1 MMDRL
6 LDQFLNLK
14 VWAQYWDELLFGLGL
29 TALLA
34 LAIIISGLAFGLL
47 LGLIRVA
54 SPRPVRLLII
64 VFADVFRAIPPLVV
78 LVVFYFALPFLGIR
92 LSGFACA
99 WLGLALVL
107 GAFAEES
114 IYGGLIA
121 IEKGQW
127 EAARSTGFGFLATLV
142 IIVFPQALRITV
154 APLTNRTIAVSKN
167 TALGSVVAVPEVL
180 NLATSALSESANS
193 TPLTMTALLYLL
205 LFAPLVICSRW
216 LERRYP
222 QRR

>member
-1 MMDRL
+1 MDRL

-14 VWAQYWDELLFGLGL
+14 VWAHYWNELLLGLGL

-34 LAIIISGLAFGLL
+34 LAIIVSGIAFGLL

-54 SPRPVRLLII
+54 SPRPVRFLII
-64 VFADVFRAIPPLVV
+64 VFADVFRAVPPLVV

-114 IYGGLIA
+114 IYGGLLA
-121 IEKGQW
+121 IEPGQW

-193 TPLTMTALLYLL
+193 TPLTMAALLYLL
-205 LFAPLVICSRW
+205 LFAPLVIFSRW

>member
-1 MMDRL
+1 MDRL
-6 LDQFLNLK
+6 IDQFLNLK
-14 VWAQYWDELLFGLGL
+14 VWAHYWDELLFGLGL

-34 LAIIISGLAFGLL
+34 LAIIVSGLAFGLL

-64 VFADVFRAIPPLVV
+64 VFADVFRAVPPLVV

-92 LSGFACA
+92 VSGFACA
-99 WLGLALVL
+99 WLSLALVL

-114 IYGGLIA
+114 IYGGLLA
-121 IEKGQW
+121 IEPGQW

-180 NLATSALSESANS
+180 NLATSALSEAANS
-193 TPLTMTALLYLL
+193 TPLTMAALLYLL
-205 LFAPLVICSRW
+205 LFAPLVIVSRW

-222 QRR
+222 PRR

>member
-1 MMDRL
+1 MERL

-14 VWAQYWDELLFGLGL
+14 VWAQYWNELLLGLGL

-34 LAIIISGLAFGLL
+34 LAIIVSGLAFGLL

-54 SPRPVRLLII
+54 SPRPVRLLIM

-114 IYGGLIA
+114 IYGGLLA
-121 IEKGQW
+121 IDKGQW

-193 TPLTMTALLYLL
+193 TPLTMAALLYLL
-205 LFAPLVICSRW
+205 LFAPLVIFSRW